1 MVLTTEAVELVERER
16 EQAALVALVTAAC
29 RGAGRLVAVEG
40 AAGIGKTRLLTAAR
54 AEAERAGM
62 RVLAA
67 RGMEL
72 EGEFAY
78 GVVRQLFEP
87 ALAGASETERGELLA
102 GHAGQARALFD
113 QPDPVHPAGGDAS
126 FAIAHGLFW
135 LVMNL
140 CTQSPLL
147 LCIDD
152 LHWADTPSLR
162 FFAHLLPRLEG
173 LALLVLVALRP
184 AEPGADQHLLA
195 QIVTDPSA
203 TLLHPAP
210 LSQTASARLVRAV
223 LGKEVEEEF
232 CAACHAAT
240 GGNPLL
246 LCELARLAATE
257 GAEPTVAGAA
267 HLLALGSRA
276 IGRRV
281 RLRLARLGPTA
292 NAVCAA
298 VAILGD
304 NAMPVRVAALAGLDL
319 TEAMDAARQLTDA
332 EILYRRERVSRHEV
346 SGPSMSRWGFVHP
359 LVRDAVY
366 EELPETERVA
376 ARVRAA
382 RMLADMGAEAER
394 VAAHLFLVPPMRDP
408 FTVTILRQAADEAL
422 ARGSP
427 DSAVAYLERCLQEPP
442 EPTER
447 VDVLITLGAAAQLVN
462 MDKATKH
469 LTTALALSEQRAQ
482 RGLIAEM
489 LGRTLNAIGRYDD
502 AFQVYA
508 HAIEALGNEHADT
521 RRRLDAGLLGVAMTD
536 PGLLRLAAERADHLR
551 DEPTD
556 TGLGSRML
564 DTTIALYDARAGAPL
579 DAAVSR
585 AQRGLADR
593 TLIGQLNTPE
603 TLVYGCLVLMAA
615 DLYEV
620 MQLFD
625 AWLAHAHRRR
635 SSIAVGAATC
645 FRALAW
651 LWRGNLAEAE
661 RDARDALEVL
671 ATTHPH
677 IGPLFAA
684 PFLASALREQGRL
697 AEAAAVLAGASVPEP
712 LPRAGHWHW
721 VLDSRARLMLAQG
734 RTTEGLEELLACGRR
749 FTAQGGRNPAVVA
762 WRSGAALAL
771 LKLGRREE
779 ARALATEELALAC
792 RWGAPR
798 ALGRALRTAG
808 LIEGGE
814 QGLALLREA
823 VAVLVPSPARLEHAK
838 ALVDLGAALR
848 RTGQHAEAREH
859 LRRGIE
865 QAQVCG
871 AAPLTERGWAEL
883 RAAGVR
889 RRPKALSGPQGLTPS
904 ERRVAELAAAGC
916 SNRDIAQALFVT
928 INTVET
934 HLTRTY
940 QKLGIKRR
948 TDLAQAL
955 HTLPAA

>member
-1 MVLTTEAVELVERER
+1 
-16 EQAALVALVTAAC
+16 
-29 RGAGRLVAVEG
+29 
-40 AAGIGKTRLLTAAR
+40 
-54 AEAERAGM
+54 M

-489 LGRTLNAIGRYDD
+489 LGRTLYDRGRYDE
-502 AFQVYA
+502 AAQVYQQGA
-508 HAIEALGNEHADT
+508 QALGEEHADL
-521 RRRLDAGLLGVAMTD
+521 RRRLDAGLLSVALAN
-536 PGLLRLAAERADHLR
+536 PALKELAAEHVHRLR
-551 DEPTD
+551 DAPPQP
-556 TGLGSRML
+556 GPGSRML
-564 DTTIALYDARAGAPL
+564 DTAIALYDALTGAPAPIAI
-579 DAAVSR
+579 DR
-585 AQRGLADR
+585 ARRGLADGVLIEWPYTSEAL
-593 TLIGQLNTPE
+593 TL
-603 TLVYGCLVLMAA
+603 GCLVLLAA
-615 DLYEV
+615 DLDEV
-620 MQLFD
+620 MPLFE
-625 AWLAHAHRRR
+625 AWLGWAHRRG
-635 SSIAVGAATC
+635 SILAVMAAKC
-645 FRALAW
+645 CRGLAW
-651 LWRGNLAEAE
+651 LWRGFLTEAEADLC
-661 RDARDALEVL
+661 DATRAAETTGADTIRPIIGGFLADAL
-671 ATTHPH
+671 
-677 IGPLFAA
+677 I
-684 PFLASALREQGRL
+684 EQGRL
-697 AEAAAVLAGASVPEP
+697 AEAEAALRWVRIPDP
-712 LPRAGHWHW
+712 LPRTGYLIW
-721 VLDSRARLMLAQG
+721 VLESRAHLMMLQG
-734 RTTEGLEELLACGRR
+734 RAEECLETLLACGRR
-749 FTAQGGRNPAVVA
+749 LAADDQHHNPAFLA

-771 LKLGRREE
+771 LDLGRCEE
-779 ARALATEELALAC
+779 AQALAAEELALAC

-798 ALGRALRTAG
+798 ALGRALRVAG
-808 LIEGGE
+808 LAQGE
-814 QGLALLREA
+814 EGLALLREA
-823 VAVLVPSPARLEHAK
+823 VAVLAPSPARLEHAK
-838 ALVDLGAALR
+838 ALVELGAALR

-871 AAPLTERGWAEL
+871 AAPLAERGWAEL